1 LSSTANGFSAWL
13 TARRELEET
22 VASVQ
27 REPIDAFVA
36 RLQQNAGR
44 VFFSG
49 QGRSGLLAQMAAMR
63 FMHLG
68 VPAHAVGEAT
78 APSIRVGD
86 TLVMISGSGRTST
99 SVDHARIASHEGATV
114 LLLTQQ
120 KNGPIQDVADET
132 FVIEAS
138 KTVQFGNTL
147 FEHVALLMLDSV
159 ALALMA
165 ELDEP
170 TALMRH
176 NHSNLQ

>member
-1 LSSTANGFSAWL
+1 MSSTANGFSAWL

-22 VASVQ
+22 AASIQ
-27 REPIDAFVA
+27 PEAINALVA
-36 RLQQNAGR
+36 RLQHRAGR

-78 APSIRVGD
+78 APSIRAGD
-86 TLVMISGSGRTST
+86 TLLIISGSGRTST
-99 SVDHARIASHEGATV
+99 SVEYARIASHEGATV
-114 LLLTQQ
+114 LLVTRQR
-120 KNGPIQDVADET
+120 NGPIQDIADET
-132 FVIEAS
+132 FVIETS

-147 FEHVALLMLDSV
+147 FEHVALLILDSV
-159 ALALMA
+159 VLALML

-170 TALMRH
+170 AALMRH
-176 NHSNLQ
+176 NHTNLQ